1 MPQQCVQSGHAI
13 WEASKAFSHLTSDH
27 PHFCICN
34 VRDEKR
40 LIHDME
46 KLKVAGVK
54 LTPFYESDLNNQLTA
69 FATEP
74 ITGEQ
79 RKLFRNFQLLTAE
92 SLV

>member
-1 MPQQCVQSGHAI
+1 
-13 WEASKAFSHLTSDH
+13 
-27 PHFCICN
+27 
-34 VRDEKR
+34 
-40 LIHDME
+40 ME

-79 RKLFRNFQLLTAE
+79 RKLFRNFQLLKAE